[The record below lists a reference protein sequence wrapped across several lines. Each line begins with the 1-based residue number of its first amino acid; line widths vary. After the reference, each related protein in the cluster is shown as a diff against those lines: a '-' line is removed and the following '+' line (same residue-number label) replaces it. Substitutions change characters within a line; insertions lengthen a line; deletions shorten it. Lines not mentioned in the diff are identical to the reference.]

1 MTWYSGGTQL
11 IVLVIFIAIIISI
24 IWLAEKKIYTM
35 SGIFITF
42 FLIIV
47 ADFGL
52 FKYATA
58 VETKLKEEDECKYK
72 IEVFKGEDCETY
84 YTNEYK
90 IKNGVVYFD
99 GKCAN
104 NFSIETLE

>member
-1 MTWYSGGTQL
+1 MTWYSSGTQL
-11 IVLVIFIAIIISI
+11 IVLVIFIAIIVSI

-58 VETKLKEEDECKYK
+58 VETKLKEEGECKYK
-72 IEVFKGEDCETY
+72 IEVFKGENSETY

-99 GKCAN
+99 DRCAT
-104 NFSIETLE
+104 NFSIKTFK

>member
-1 MTWYSGGTQL
+1 MTWYSSGTQL

-52 FKYATA
+52 FKYVTA
-58 VETKLKEEDECKYK
+58 VEAKLKEEGKCKYK
-72 IEVFKGEDCETY
+72 IEVLEGKDCKTY
-84 YTNEYK
+84 YTNEYR

-99 GKCAN
+99 DRCAT
-104 NFSIETLE
+104 NFSIKTLK

>member
-24 IWLAEKKIYTM
+24 IWLAEKKVFTM

-58 VETKLKEEDECKYK
+58 VETKLKEEGECKYK
-72 IEVFKGEDCETY
+72 IEVFKGENSETY

-99 GKCAN
+99 GVCAN
-104 NFSIETLE
+104 NFLIETLK